1 MKKLDSDN
9 IVHPKIKEKICYLYN
24 GYVMRGSFDFVF
36 LCCVLLLFTIGII
49 MMFSAGYVYA
59 EYNKGKA
66 TIFFTSQL
74 EKAVLGFIVMII
86 LSKIDYRIFNSFVTL
101 LVNVAAVGLLLYALI
116 ANAGSGDQ
124 DTSRWVT
131 ILGFQFQPSEIAKFA
146 VILLM
151 SYLMCVFQKQLR
163 TPAGKK
169 TVLSYE
175 RDGLTKLEKTLFKHV
190 RGQKA
195 ACFVLAL
202 CVCFYCGLI
211 FLEKHYSAT
220 ILLMLMGISMLW
232 LSGTRGR
239 YFAIVLGAIALVV
252 TVVLMKPDIL
262 SGFGFAESR
271 IMSFLDKGNPE
282 YIDARRQTVNG
293 LYAIGSGGLF
303 GVGLG
308 NSKQKQLYIAEPHND
323 FIFPVVVEEL
333 GFIGAA
339 FILCLF
345 AYLIYRGYKI
355 AIRCKDY
362 FGSLLV
368 MGIMIQIALQVI
380 INLAVVTDVIPNTGM
395 ALPFF
400 SYGGTAIIVLLA
412 EMGIVLSVSRN
423 SSIEKG

>member
-1 MKKLDSDN
+1 MSKL
-9 IVHPKIKEKICYLYN
+9 KERIRYLYD
-24 GYVMRGSFDFVF
+24 GYVIHGSFDFVF

-59 EYNKGKA
+59 EYNKGNA
-66 TIFFTSQL
+66 TVFFTSQL
-74 EKAVLGFIVMII
+74 QKAVLGFIVMII
-86 LSKIDYRIFNSFVTL
+86 ISKIDYRIFNSPVTL
-101 LVNVAAVGLLLYALI
+101 LVNAVAVALLFYALI
-116 ANAGSGDQ
+116 ANWGSGDQ

-151 SYLMCVFQKQLR
+151 AYLMCIFQKQLR
-163 TPAGKK
+163 TPAGRK
-169 TVLSYE
+169 TVLTYE
-175 RDGLTKLEKTLFKHV
+175 KDRLTRVEKVLFKHV

-195 ACFVLAL
+195 ACFVIAV
-202 CVCFYCGLI
+202 CVGFYCLLVL
-211 FLEKHYSAT
+211 LEKHYSAA
-220 ILLMLMGISMLW
+220 ILIMLMGISILW

-239 YFAIVLGAIALVV
+239 YFAIVLGIIGLAV
-252 TVVLMKPDIL
+252 TVVLLKPDIL

-271 IMSFLDKGNPE
+271 IMSFLDKDNPD

-333 GFIGAA
+333 GFLGAA

-345 AYLIYRGYKI
+345 AYMIYRGYKI

-362 FGSLLV
+362 FGSLVV

-380 INLAVVTDVIPNTGM
+380 INLAVVTDIIPNTGM

-412 EMGIVLSVSRN
+412 EMGVVLSVSRN
-423 SSIEKG
+423 SSLEKE

>member
-1 MKKLDSDN
+1 MSK
-9 IVHPKIKEKICYLYN
+9 VKEKLRYLYN
-24 GYVMRGSFDFVF
+24 GYVMRGNFDLVF

-59 EYNKGKA
+59 EFNKGNA
-66 TIFFTSQL
+66 TVFFTSQL
-74 EKAVLGFIVMII
+74 DKAIMGFIVMII
-86 LSKIDYRIFNSFVTL
+86 LSKIDYRVFNSWVAL
-101 LVNVAAVGLLLYALI
+101 LVNAVAIGLLLYALV
-116 ANAGSGDQ
+116 ANRGSGDQ
-124 DTSRWVT
+124 DTSRWVY
-131 ILGFQFQPSEIAKFA
+131 IFGIQFQPSELAKFA

-151 SYLMCVFQKQLR
+151 SYLMCIFQKQLR
-163 TPAGKK
+163 TPAKKK
-169 TVLSYE
+169 TIPTFDK
-175 RDGLTKLEKTLFKHV
+175 DGLTKAEQFLFKHI
-190 RGQKA
+190 RGQKG
-195 ACFVLAL
+195 ACAVLAL
-202 CVCFYCGLI
+202 AVAFYCGLI
-211 FLEKHYSAT
+211 LLEKHYSAA
-220 ILLMLMGISMLW
+220 ILLALMGVSILW

-239 YFAIVLGAIALVV
+239 YFAIVLGLIAIVV
-252 TVVLMKPDIL
+252 AAVLIKPDLL
-262 SGFGFAESR
+262 SGFGFAEAR
-271 IMSFLDKGNPE
+271 ILAFLDKDNPI

-323 FIFPVVVEEL
+323 FIFPVVIEEL
-333 GFIGAA
+333 GFVGAA
-339 FILCLF
+339 LILCLF

-362 FGSLLV
+362 FGSVLV

-380 INLAVVTDVIPNTGM
+380 INIAVVTDMLPNTGM

-423 SSIEKG
+423 SSLEKR

>member
-1 MKKLDSDN
+1 MS
-9 IVHPKIKEKICYLYN
+9 KIKEKIRYLYY
-24 GYVMRGSFDFVF
+24 GYVIHGSFDFVF

-59 EYNKGKA
+59 EYKTGVS
-66 TIFFTSQL
+66 TVYFTSQL
-74 EKAVLGFIVMII
+74 EKAVLGFIAMII
-86 LSKIDYRIFNSFVTL
+86 LSKIDYRIFNSPLAL
-101 LVNVAAVGLLLYALI
+101 LVNVVAVGLLFYALI
-116 ANAGSGDQ
+116 ANWGSGEQ
-124 DTSRWVT
+124 ETSRWVY
-131 ILGFQFQPSEIAKFA
+131 ILGIQFQPSELAKFA

-151 SYLMCVFQKQLR
+151 SYLMCIFQKQLR

-169 TVLSYE
+169 AVPTFDK
-175 RDGLTKLEKTLFKHV
+175 DGLSRVEQTLFRHV

-195 ACFVLAL
+195 ACFIIAVA
-202 CVCFYCGLI
+202 VGFYCGLI
-211 FLEKHYSAT
+211 LLEKHYSAA
-220 ILLMLMGISMLW
+220 ILIMLMGISILW

-239 YFAIVLGAIALVV
+239 YFAIVLGLIGMVV
-252 TVVLMKPDIL
+252 AVVLLKPDIL

-271 IMSFLDKGNPE
+271 IMAFLDKNNPE
-282 YIDARRQTVNG
+282 YIDQRRQTVNG

-323 FIFPVVVEEL
+323 FIFPVVIEEL
-333 GFIGAA
+333 GFLGAA

-380 INLAVVTDVIPNTGM
+380 INIAVVTDIIPNTGM

>member
-1 MKKLDSDN
+1 MSK
-9 IVHPKIKEKICYLYN
+9 VKEKIRYLYD
-24 GYVMRGSFDFVF
+24 GYVIRGSFDFVF

-59 EYNKGKA
+59 EYNKGNA
-66 TIFFTSQL
+66 TVFFTSQL
-74 EKAVLGFIVMII
+74 EKAVLGFAAMII
-86 LSKIDYRIFNSFVTL
+86 LSKIDYRIFNSFLTVII
-101 LVNVAAVGLLLYALI
+101 NIGAVGLLFYALLS
-116 ANAGSGDQ
+116 NLGSGDQ
-124 DTSRWVT
+124 DTSRWVY
-131 ILGFQFQPSEIAKFA
+131 IFGIQFQPSELAKFA
-146 VILLM
+146 IILLM
-151 SYLMCVFQKQLR
+151 SYLMCVFQTQLR

-169 TVLSYE
+169 AVLNFERDKLPMYE
-175 RDGLTKLEKTLFKHV
+175 RFLFQHV

-195 ACFVLAL
+195 ACTVLAL
-202 CVCFYCGLI
+202 SVGFYCGLI
-211 FLEKHYSAT
+211 LLEKHYSAA
-220 ILLMLMGISMLW
+220 ILIMLMGISMLW

-239 YFAIVLGAIALVV
+239 YFAIVLSLMAVVV
-252 TVVLMKPDIL
+252 TVVLLKPDIL

-271 IMSFLDKGNPE
+271 IMAFLDKDNPE

-323 FIFPVVVEEL
+323 FIFPVVIEEL
-333 GFIGAA
+333 GFVGAA

-345 AYLIYRGYKI
+345 AFLIYRGYKI

-380 INLAVVTDVIPNTGM
+380 INIAVVTDMIPNTGM

-400 SYGGTAIIVLLA
+400 SFGGTAIIVLLA
-412 EMGIVLSVSRN
+412 EMGVVLSVSRK
-423 SSIEKG
+423 SSISK

>member
-1 MKKLDSDN
+1 MS
-9 IVHPKIKEKICYLYN
+9 KIKDKIRYLYN
-24 GYVMRGSFDFVF
+24 GYVIHGSFDFVF

-59 EYNKGKA
+59 EYNKGNA
-66 TIFFTSQL
+66 TTFFTSQL
-74 EKAVLGFIVMII
+74 EKAAIGFVAMII
-86 LSKIDYRIFNSFVTL
+86 LSKLDYRIFNSPWTLAINFV
-101 LVNVAAVGLLLYALI
+101 AVGFLIYALI
-116 ANAGSGDQ
+116 VNIGKGDQ
-124 DTSRWVT
+124 ETSRWVS
-131 ILGFQFQPSEIAKFA
+131 IFGFQFQPSEIAKFA

-163 TPAGKK
+163 TPIGKK
-169 TVLSYE
+169 TVLTY
-175 RDGLTKLEKTLFKHV
+175 DKDHLTALEKKLFKHV

-195 ACFVLAL
+195 ACFVLAI
-202 CVCFYCGLI
+202 CVGFYCGLI
-211 FLEKHYSAT
+211 LLEKHYSAA
-220 ILLMLMGISMLW
+220 ILFMLMGISMLW
-232 LSGTRGR
+232 LSGARGR
-239 YFAIVLGAIALVV
+239 YFAIVLGLIGVVVAI
-252 TVVLMKPDIL
+252 VLIKPDIL

-271 IMSFLDKGNPE
+271 IMSFLDKDNPE
-282 YIDARRQTVNG
+282 YVDARRQTVNG

-333 GFIGAA
+333 GFVGAA

-362 FGSLLV
+362 FGSLVV

-380 INLAVVTDVIPNTGM
+380 INIAVVTDLIPNTGM

-400 SYGGTAIIVLLA
+400 SFGGTAIIVLLA
-412 EMGIVLSVSRN
+412 EMGVVLSVSRN
-423 SSIEKG
+423 STLEKE

>member
-1 MKKLDSDN
+1 MSKVKDKLR
-9 IVHPKIKEKICYLYN
+9 YLYD
-24 GYVMRGSFDFVF
+24 GYVIRGSFDFVF

-59 EYNKGKA
+59 EYNKGDA

-74 EKAVLGFIVMII
+74 EKAVLGFAAMIV
-86 LSKIDYRIFNSFVTL
+86 LSKIDYRIFNSFLTII
-101 LVNVAAVGLLLYALI
+101 VNIAAVGLLFYALI
-116 ANAGSGDQ
+116 ANVGSGDQ
-124 DTSRWVT
+124 DTSRWVS
-131 ILGFQFQPSEIAKFA
+131 ILGIQFQPSELAKFA
-146 VILLM
+146 IILLM
-151 SYLMCVFQKQLR
+151 SYLMCVFQAQLR
-163 TPAGKK
+163 APAGKK
-169 TVLSYE
+169 AVLNFERDKLPKYE
-175 RDGLTKLEKTLFKHV
+175 RYLFKHV
-190 RGQKA
+190 RGQVA
-195 ACFVLAL
+195 ACTVLAL
-202 CVCFYCGLI
+202 SVGFYCGLVL
-211 FLEKHYSAT
+211 LEKHYSAA
-220 ILLMLMGISMLW
+220 ILIMLMGIAMLW
-232 LSGTRGR
+232 LSGTRGI
-239 YFAIVLGAIALVV
+239 YFAIVLSLIGGVVALV
-252 TVVLMKPDIL
+252 LLKPDIL

-271 IMSFLDKGNPE
+271 IMAFPDKANPE

-345 AYLIYRGYKI
+345 AFLIYRGYKI
-355 AIRCKDY
+355 AVRCKDY

-380 INLAVVTDVIPNTGM
+380 INIAVITDMIPNTGM

-400 SYGGTAIIVLLA
+400 SFGGTAIIVLLA
-412 EMGIVLSVSRN
+412 EMGVVLSVSRN
-423 SSIEKG
+423 SSISK

>member
-1 MKKLDSDN
+1 MSK
-9 IVHPKIKEKICYLYN
+9 VKEKIRYLYE
-24 GYVMRGSFDFVF
+24 GYVIRGSFDFVF

-59 EYNKGKA
+59 EYNKGNA

-74 EKAVLGFIVMII
+74 EKAVLGFAAMII
-86 LSKIDYRIFNSFVTL
+86 LSKIDYRIFNSFLTII
-101 LVNVAAVGLLLYALI
+101 VNIAAVGLLLYALI
-116 ANAGSGDQ
+116 ANVGSGDQ
-124 DTSRWVT
+124 DTSRWVS
-131 ILGFQFQPSEIAKFA
+131 ILGIQFQPSELAKFA
-146 VILLM
+146 IILLM
-151 SYLMCVFQKQLR
+151 SYLMCLFQAQLR
-163 TPAGKK
+163 APKNKVA
-169 TVLSYE
+169 VLNFERDNLPKYE
-175 RDGLTKLEKTLFKHV
+175 RYLFKHV

-195 ACFVLAL
+195 ACTVLA
-202 CVCFYCGLI
+202 VSVGFYCGLVL
-211 FLEKHYSAT
+211 LEKHYSAA
-220 ILLMLMGISMLW
+220 ILIMLMGIAMLW
-232 LSGTRGR
+232 LSGTRGI
-239 YFAIVLGAIALVV
+239 YFAIVLSLIGAVVALV
-252 TVVLMKPDIL
+252 LLKPDIL

-271 IMSFLDKGNPE
+271 IMAFLDKSNPE

-323 FIFPVVVEEL
+323 FIFPVVIEEL

-345 AYLIYRGYKI
+345 AFLIYRGYKI
-355 AIRCKDY
+355 AVRCKDY

-380 INLAVVTDVIPNTGM
+380 INIAVITDMIPNTGM

-400 SYGGTAIIVLLA
+400 SFGGTAIIVLLA
-412 EMGIVLSVSRN
+412 EMGVVLSVSRN
-423 SSIEKG
+423 SSISK

>member
-1 MKKLDSDN
+1 MSKL
-9 IVHPKIKEKICYLYN
+9 KEKTR
-24 GYVMRGSFDFVF
+24 YVIDNFFIRGSFDVIF

-59 EYNKGKA
+59 EYNLGNP
-66 TIFFTSQL
+66 TTYFTSQL
-74 EKAVLGFIVMII
+74 KKAVLGFIAMII
-86 LSKIDYRIFNSFVTL
+86 LSKLDYRIFNSFVTV
-101 LVNVAAVGLLLYALI
+101 LVNVVAVGLLVYALFY
-116 ANAGSGDQ
+116 NLGSGDQ
-124 DTSRWVT
+124 DTSRWVE
-131 ILGFQFQPSEIAKFA
+131 IFGIQFQPSEIAKFA

-151 SYLMCVFQKQLR
+151 AYLMCVFQKQLR
-163 TPAGKK
+163 TPKGKK
-169 TVLSYE
+169 TLQTYD
-175 RDGLTKLEKTLFKHV
+175 RDGLSGVEKTLFKHV

-195 ACFVLAL
+195 ACTVIAI
-202 CVCFYCGLI
+202 CVGFYCVLI
-211 FLEKHYSAT
+211 LAEKHYSAA
-220 ILLMLMGISMLW
+220 ILIMLMGISILW

-239 YFAIVLGAIALVV
+239 YFAIVLGAIGAIVAF
-252 TVVLMKPDIL
+252 VLLNPEVL
-262 SGFGFAESR
+262 QGFGFAESR
-271 IMSFLDKGNPE
+271 IMAFLDKGNPD

-333 GFIGAA
+333 GFIGAS

-345 AYLIYRGYKI
+345 AFLIYRGYKI
-355 AIRCKDY
+355 AVRCKDY
-362 FGSLLV
+362 FGSLVV

-380 INLAVVTDVIPNTGM
+380 INIAVVTDMIPNTGM

-412 EMGIVLSVSRN
+412 EMGVVLSVSRN
-423 SSIEKG
+423 SSVEKQ

>member
-1 MKKLDSDN
+1 MSK
-9 IVHPKIKEKICYLYN
+9 VKEKIRYLYD
-24 GYVMRGSFDFVF
+24 GYVIRGSFDFVF

-59 EYNKGKA
+59 EYNKGNA
-66 TIFFTSQL
+66 TVFFTSQL
-74 EKAVLGFIVMII
+74 EKAVLGFAAMII
-86 LSKIDYRIFNSFVTL
+86 LSKIDYRIFNSFLTIII
-101 LVNVAAVGLLLYALI
+101 NIAAVGLLFYALLS
-116 ANAGSGDQ
+116 NLGSGDQ
-124 DTSRWVT
+124 DTSRWVY
-131 ILGFQFQPSEIAKFA
+131 ILGIQFQPSELAKFA
-146 VILLM
+146 IILLM
-151 SYLMCVFQKQLR
+151 SYLMCVFQAQLR
-163 TPAGKK
+163 APAGKK
-169 TVLSYE
+169 AVLNFDRDNLPKYE
-175 RDGLTKLEKTLFKHV
+175 RVLFRHV

-195 ACFVLAL
+195 ACTVLAL
-202 CVCFYCGLI
+202 SVGFYCGLI
-211 FLEKHYSAT
+211 LLEKHYSAA
-220 ILLMLMGISMLW
+220 ILIMLMGISMLW

-239 YFAIVLGAIALVV
+239 YFAVVLSLIALVV
-252 TVVLMKPDIL
+252 TVVLLKPDIL

-271 IMSFLDKGNPE
+271 IMAFLDKDNPE

-323 FIFPVVVEEL
+323 FIFPVVIEEL
-333 GFIGAA
+333 GFVGAA

-345 AYLIYRGYKI
+345 AFLIYRGYKI

-380 INLAVVTDVIPNTGM
+380 INIAVVTDMIPNTGM

-400 SYGGTAIIVLLA
+400 SFGGTAIIVLLA
-412 EMGIVLSVSRN
+412 EMGVVLSVSRN
-423 SSIEKG
+423 SSISK

>member
-1 MKKLDSDN
+1 MSR
-9 IVHPKIKEKICYLYN
+9 IKEKLRFLYD
-24 GYVMRGSFDFVF
+24 GYVIRGSFDFVF

-59 EYNKGKA
+59 EYNKGNA

-74 EKAVLGFIVMII
+74 EKAILGFVAMII
-86 LSKIDYRIFNSFVTL
+86 LSKIDYRIFNSFLTIIINIGV
-101 LVNVAAVGLLLYALI
+101 VGLLFYALLS
-116 ANAGSGDQ
+116 NLGSGDQ
-124 DTSRWVT
+124 DTSRWVS
-131 ILGFQFQPSEIAKFA
+131 ILGIQFQPSEFAKFA
-146 VILLM
+146 IILLM
-151 SYLMCVFQKQLR
+151 SYLMCVFQAQLR
-163 TPAGKK
+163 TPAGKVAILNFERDNLPK
-169 TVLSYE
+169 YE
-175 RDGLTKLEKTLFKHV
+175 RVLFRHV

-195 ACFVLAL
+195 ACTVLAL
-202 CVCFYCGLI
+202 SVGFYCGLVL
-211 FLEKHYSAT
+211 LEKHYSAA
-220 ILLMLMGISMLW
+220 ILIMLMGISMLW

-239 YFAIVLGAIALVV
+239 YFAIVLSLMAIVV
-252 TVVLMKPDIL
+252 TIVLLKPSVL

-271 IMSFLDKGNPE
+271 IMAFLDKDNPA
-282 YIDARRQTVNG
+282 YVDARRQTVNG

-323 FIFPVVVEEL
+323 FIFPVVIEEL

-345 AYLIYRGYKI
+345 AFLIYRGYKI

-362 FGSLLV
+362 FGSLVV

-380 INLAVVTDVIPNTGM
+380 INIAVVTDMIPNTGM

-400 SYGGTAIIVLLA
+400 SFGGTAIIVLLA
-412 EMGIVLSVSRN
+412 EMGVVLSVSRK
-423 SSIEKG
+423 SSISK

>member
-1 MKKLDSDN
+1 MSK
-9 IVHPKIKEKICYLYN
+9 VKEKIRYLYD
-24 GYVMRGSFDFVF
+24 GYVIRGSFDFVF

-59 EYNKGKA
+59 EYNKGNA
-66 TIFFTSQL
+66 TVFFTSQL
-74 EKAVLGFIVMII
+74 EKAVLGFAAMII
-86 LSKIDYRIFNSFVTL
+86 LSKIDYRIFNSFLTIII
-101 LVNVAAVGLLLYALI
+101 NIAAVGLLFYALLS
-116 ANAGSGDQ
+116 NLGSGDQ
-124 DTSRWVT
+124 DTSRWVY
-131 ILGFQFQPSEIAKFA
+131 ILGIQFQPSELAKFA

-151 SYLMCVFQKQLR
+151 SYLMCVFQTQLR
-163 TPAGKK
+163 TPKNKK
-169 TVLSYE
+169 AVLNFERDNLPQYE
-175 RDGLTKLEKTLFKHV
+175 RFLFKHV

-195 ACFVLAL
+195 ACTVLAL
-202 CVCFYCGLI
+202 AVGFYCGLI
-211 FLEKHYSAT
+211 LLEKHYSAA
-220 ILLMLMGISMLW
+220 ILIMLMGISMLW

-239 YFAIVLGAIALVV
+239 YFAIVLSLIAFVV
-252 TVVLMKPDIL
+252 TLVLLKPDIL

-271 IMSFLDKGNPE
+271 IMAFLDKDNPE

-323 FIFPVVVEEL
+323 FIFPVVIEEL
-333 GFIGAA
+333 GFVGAA

-345 AYLIYRGYKI
+345 AFLIYRGYKI

-380 INLAVVTDVIPNTGM
+380 INIAVVTDMIPNTGM

-400 SYGGTAIIVLLA
+400 SFGGTAIIVLLA
-412 EMGIVLSVSRN
+412 EMGVVLSVSRK
-423 SSIEKG
+423 SSISK

>member
-1 MKKLDSDN
+1 MS
-9 IVHPKIKEKICYLYN
+9 KIKEKLLYLRD
-24 GYVMRGSFDFVF
+24 GYVIHGSFDFVF

-59 EYNKGKA
+59 EYNRGDA
-66 TIFFTSQL
+66 TVFFTSQL
-74 EKAVLGFIVMII
+74 EKAVIGFIAMII
-86 LSKIDYRIFNSFVTL
+86 LSKIDYRIFNSPLTL
-101 LVNVAAVGLLLYALI
+101 LVNVAAIGLLFYALI
-116 ANAGSGDQ
+116 ANWGSGDQ
-124 DTSRWVT
+124 ETSRWVY
-131 ILGFQFQPSEIAKFA
+131 IFGIQFQPSELAKFA

-151 SYLMCVFQKQLR
+151 SYLMCIFQKQLR
-163 TPAGKK
+163 TPAGRK
-169 TVLSYE
+169 TVLTYDK
-175 RDGLTKLEKTLFKHV
+175 DGLTRLEKTLFRHV

-195 ACFVLAL
+195 ACFVIAL
-202 CVCFYCGLI
+202 CVGFYCGLI
-211 FLEKHYSAT
+211 LLEKHYSAA
-220 ILLMLMGISMLW
+220 ILIMLMGISILW

-239 YFAIVLGAIALVV
+239 YFAIVLGLIGLVV
-252 TVVLMKPDIL
+252 AVVLLKPDIL

-271 IMSFLDKGNPE
+271 IMSFLDKDNPE

-333 GFIGAA
+333 GFLGAA

-345 AYLIYRGYKI
+345 AYMIYRGYKI

-362 FGSLLV
+362 FGSLVV

-380 INLAVVTDVIPNTGM
+380 INLAVVTDIIPNTGM

-412 EMGIVLSVSRN
+412 EMGVVLSVSRN
-423 SSIEKG
+423 SSLEKE

>member
-1 MKKLDSDN
+1 MS
-9 IVHPKIKEKICYLYN
+9 KIKDKMRYLYN
-24 GYVMRGSFDFVF
+24 SYVIRGSFDFVF

-59 EYNKGKA
+59 EYNRGNA
-66 TIFFTSQL
+66 TFFFTSQL
-74 EKAVLGFIVMII
+74 EKAALGFIAMVI
-86 LSKIDYRIFNSFVTL
+86 LSKLDYRAFNSPLTL
-101 LVNVAAVGLLLYALI
+101 FINAVAVALLFYALI
-116 ANAGSGDQ
+116 ANRGSGDQ
-124 DTSRWVT
+124 DTSRWVS

-146 VILLM
+146 VILLL

-169 TVLSYE
+169 TVPTYQK
-175 RDGLTKLEKTLFKHV
+175 DGLSGFEMKLFKHV

-195 ACFVLAL
+195 ACFVLAV
-202 CVCFYCGLI
+202 CVGFYCGLI
-211 FLEKHYSAT
+211 LLEKHYSAA

-239 YFAIVLGAIALVV
+239 YFAIVLGLIALVV
-252 TVVLMKPDIL
+252 TVVLLKPDIL

-271 IMSFLDKGNPE
+271 IMSFLDKDNPD
-282 YIDARRQTVNG
+282 YVDARRQTVNG

-345 AYLIYRGYKI
+345 AFLIYRGYKI
-355 AIRCKDY
+355 AVRCKDY
-362 FGSLLV
+362 FGSLVV

-412 EMGIVLSVSRN
+412 EMGVVLSVSRN
-423 SSIEKG
+423 STLEKQ

>member
-1 MKKLDSDN
+1 MSKA
-9 IVHPKIKEKICYLYN
+9 KEKIRYLIN
-24 GYVMRGSFDFVF
+24 GYVMRGNFDIVF

-59 EYNKGKA
+59 EFNKGNA
-66 TIFFTSQL
+66 TVFFTSQL
-74 EKAVLGFIVMII
+74 EKAVIGFIAMII
-86 LSKIDYRIFNSFVTL
+86 LSKIDYRVFNSWVALFV
-101 LVNVAAVGLLLYALI
+101 NAVAIGLLFYALI
-116 ANAGSGDQ
+116 ANRGSGDQ
-124 DTSRWVT
+124 DTSRW
-131 ILGFQFQPSEIAKFA
+131 IYIFGIQFQPSELAKFA

-151 SYLMCVFQKQLR
+151 SYLMCIFQKQLR

-169 TVLSYE
+169 TVLTYE
-175 RDGLTKLEKTLFKHV
+175 KDGLTKVEQALFRHV
-190 RGQKA
+190 RGQKS
-195 ACFVLAL
+195 ACFVLA
-202 CVCFYCGLI
+202 VAVGFYCGLI
-211 FLEKHYSAT
+211 LLEKHYSAA

-239 YFAIVLGAIALVV
+239 YFAIVLGLIALVV
-252 TVVLMKPDIL
+252 TVVLLKPEIL

-271 IMSFLDKGNPE
+271 IMSFLDKNNPE

-339 FILCLF
+339 VILCLF

-362 FGSLLV
+362 FGSVLV

-400 SYGGTAIIVLLA
+400 SYGGTAIIVLLS

-423 SSIEKG
+423 SSLEKQ

>member
-1 MKKLDSDN
+1 MSKL
-9 IVHPKIKEKICYLYN
+9 KERARYLYN
-24 GYVMRGSFDFVF
+24 GYVIHGSFDFVF
-36 LCCVLLLFTIGII
+36 LCCVLLLFTIGIV

-59 EYNKGKA
+59 EYNKGNA

-74 EKAVLGFIVMII
+74 DKAIIGFIAMII
-86 LSKIDYRIFNSFVTL
+86 ISKIDYRIFNSPLTL
-101 LVNVAAVGLLLYALI
+101 LVNAVAIGLLFYALI
-116 ANAGSGDQ
+116 ANWGSGDQ
-124 DTSRWVT
+124 ETSRWVY
-131 ILGFQFQPSEIAKFA
+131 IFGIQFQPSELAKFA

-163 TPAGKK
+163 TPAGRK
-169 TVLSYE
+169 TVLTYDK
-175 RDGLTKLEKTLFKHV
+175 DGLSKVEKFLFSNV

-195 ACFVLAL
+195 ACFVIAV
-202 CVCFYCGLI
+202 CVAFYCGLI
-211 FLEKHYSAT
+211 LLEKHYSAA
-220 ILLMLMGISMLW
+220 ILIMLMGISILW

-239 YFAIVLGAIALVV
+239 YFAIVLGLIGFVV
-252 TVVLMKPDIL
+252 AVVLIKPDIL

-271 IMSFLDKGNPE
+271 IMSFLDKNNPD

-333 GFIGAA
+333 GFVGAA
-339 FILCLF
+339 IILCLF
-345 AYLIYRGYKI
+345 AFLIYRGYKI

-362 FGSLLV
+362 FGSLVV
-368 MGIMIQIALQVI
+368 MGIMTQIALQVI
-380 INLAVVTDVIPNTGM
+380 INIAVVTDIIPNTGM

-412 EMGIVLSVSRN
+412 EMGVVLSISRN
-423 SSIEKG
+423 SSLEKE

>member
-1 MKKLDSDN
+1 MS
-9 IVHPKIKEKICYLYN
+9 KIKEKLLYLRDD
-24 GYVMRGSFDFVF
+24 YVIHGSFDFVF
-36 LCCVLLLFTIGII
+36 LCCVLLLFTIGIV

-59 EYNKGKA
+59 EYNRGDA
-66 TIFFTSQL
+66 TVFFTSQL
-74 EKAVLGFIVMII
+74 EKAVIGFIAMII
-86 LSKIDYRIFNSFVTL
+86 LSKIDYRIFNSPLTL
-101 LVNVAAVGLLLYALI
+101 LVNVAAIGLLFYALI
-116 ANAGSGDQ
+116 ANWGSGDQ
-124 DTSRWVT
+124 ETSRWVY
-131 ILGFQFQPSEIAKFA
+131 IFGIQFQPSELAKFA

-151 SYLMCVFQKQLR
+151 SYLMCIFQKQLR
-163 TPAGKK
+163 TPAGRK
-169 TVLSYE
+169 TVLTYDK
-175 RDGLTKLEKTLFKHV
+175 DGLTRLEKTLFRHV

-195 ACFVLAL
+195 ACFVIAL
-202 CVCFYCGLI
+202 CVGFYCGLI
-211 FLEKHYSAT
+211 LLEKHYSAA
-220 ILLMLMGISMLW
+220 ILIMLMGISILW

-239 YFAIVLGAIALVV
+239 YFAIVLGLIGLVV
-252 TVVLMKPDIL
+252 SVVLLKPDIL

-271 IMSFLDKGNPE
+271 IMSFLDKDNPE

-333 GFIGAA
+333 GFLGAA

-345 AYLIYRGYKI
+345 AYMIYRGYKI

-362 FGSLLV
+362 FGSLVV

-380 INLAVVTDVIPNTGM
+380 INLAVVTDIIPNTGM

-412 EMGIVLSVSRN
+412 EMGVVLSVSRN
-423 SSIEKG
+423 SSLEKE

>member
-1 MKKLDSDN
+1 MSK
-9 IVHPKIKEKICYLYN
+9 VKEKIRSLYN
-24 GYVMRGSFDFVF
+24 AYVIRGSFDFVF

-59 EYNKGKA
+59 EYNKGSA
-66 TIFFTSQL
+66 TVFFKSQM
-74 EKAVLGFIVMII
+74 EKAILGFLVMIV
-86 LSKIDYRIFNSFVTL
+86 LSKIDYRVFNSGLTL
-101 LVNVAAVGLLLYALI
+101 VINALAILLLLYALI
-116 ANAGSGDQ
+116 YNIGKGDQ
-124 DTSRWVT
+124 ETSRWVY
-131 ILGFQFQPSEIAKFA
+131 IFGIQFQPSEVAKLA

-151 SYLMCVFQKQLR
+151 SYLMCVFKKQLR

-169 TVLSYE
+169 TVLTYE
-175 RDGLTKLEKTLFKHV
+175 QDNISPLAQKLFKHV

-195 ACFVLAL
+195 ACFVLAAA
-202 CVCFYCGLI
+202 VGIYCGLVL
-211 FLEKHYSAT
+211 LEKHYSAA
-220 ILLMLMGISMLW
+220 ILLMLMGIAMLW
-232 LSGTRGR
+232 LSGARGR
-239 YFAIVLGAIALVV
+239 YFAIVLSLIAFVV
-252 TVVLMKPDIL
+252 TVVLIDPSII

-271 IMSFLDKGNPE
+271 IMSFLDKDNPA
-282 YIDARRQTVNG
+282 YVDARRQTVNG

-333 GFIGAA
+333 GFVGAA

-345 AYLIYRGYKI
+345 AYMIYRGYKI
-355 AIRCKDY
+355 AIRCNDY
-362 FGSLLV
+362 FGSLVV

-380 INLAVVTDVIPNTGM
+380 INLAVVTDIIPNTGM

-423 SSIEKG
+423 STLEKE

>member
-1 MKKLDSDN
+1 MSKVKDKLR
-9 IVHPKIKEKICYLYN
+9 YLYD
-24 GYVMRGSFDFVF
+24 GYVIRGSFDFVF

-59 EYNKGKA
+59 EYNKGNA

-74 EKAVLGFIVMII
+74 EKAVLGFATMIV
-86 LSKIDYRIFNSFVTL
+86 LSKIDYRIFNSFLTII
-101 LVNVAAVGLLLYALI
+101 VNIAAVGLLFYALI
-116 ANAGSGDQ
+116 ANVGSGDQ
-124 DTSRWVT
+124 DTSRWVS
-131 ILGFQFQPSEIAKFA
+131 ILGIQFQPSELAKFA
-146 VILLM
+146 IILLM
-151 SYLMCVFQKQLR
+151 SYLMCVFQAQLR
-163 TPAGKK
+163 APAGKK
-169 TVLSYE
+169 AVLNFERDKLPKYE
-175 RDGLTKLEKTLFKHV
+175 RYLFKHV
-190 RGQKA
+190 RGQVA
-195 ACFVLAL
+195 ACTVLAL
-202 CVCFYCGLI
+202 SVGFYCGLVL
-211 FLEKHYSAT
+211 LEKHYSAA
-220 ILLMLMGISMLW
+220 ILIMLMGIAMLW
-232 LSGTRGR
+232 LSGTRGI
-239 YFAIVLGAIALVV
+239 YFTIVLSLIGAVVALV
-252 TVVLMKPDIL
+252 LLKPEIL

-271 IMSFLDKGNPE
+271 IMAFLDKANPE

-345 AYLIYRGYKI
+345 AFLIYRGYKI
-355 AIRCKDY
+355 AVRCKDY

-380 INLAVVTDVIPNTGM
+380 INIAVITDMIPNTGM

-400 SYGGTAIIVLLA
+400 SFGGTAIIVLLA
-412 EMGIVLSVSRN
+412 EMGVVLSVSRN
-423 SSIEKG
+423 SSISK

>member
-1 MKKLDSDN
+1 MS
-9 IVHPKIKEKICYLYN
+9 KIKEKVRYLYN
-24 GYVMRGSFDFVF
+24 GYVIHGSFDFVF

-59 EYNKGKA
+59 EYNRGDA
-66 TIFFTSQL
+66 TFFFTSQL
-74 EKAVLGFIVMII
+74 EKAVLGFIAMII
-86 LSKIDYRIFNSFVTL
+86 ISKIDYRIFNSPLTL
-101 LVNVAAVGLLLYALI
+101 LVNVAAIGLLFYALI
-116 ANAGSGDQ
+116 ANWGSGDQ
-124 DTSRWVT
+124 ETSRWVY
-131 ILGFQFQPSEIAKFA
+131 IFGIQFQPSELAKFA

-163 TPAGKK
+163 TPAGRK
-169 TVLSYE
+169 TVLTYE
-175 RDGLTKLEKTLFKHV
+175 KDGLTKFEKAIFSHV

-195 ACFVLAL
+195 ACFVIAV
-202 CVCFYCGLI
+202 CVGFYCGLI
-211 FLEKHYSAT
+211 LLEKHYSAA
-220 ILLMLMGISMLW
+220 ILIMLMGISILW

-239 YFAIVLGAIALVV
+239 YFAIVLGLIGLVV
-252 TVVLMKPDIL
+252 TVVLLKPDIL

-271 IMSFLDKGNPE
+271 IMSFLDKDNPD

-333 GFIGAA
+333 GFVGAA
-339 FILCLF
+339 IILCLF
-345 AYLIYRGYKI
+345 AFLIYRGYKI

-362 FGSLLV
+362 FGSLVV

-380 INLAVVTDVIPNTGM
+380 INLAVVTDTIPNTGM

-412 EMGIVLSVSRN
+412 EMGVVLSVSRN
-423 SSIEKG
+423 SSLEKQ

>member
-1 MKKLDSDN
+1 MSK
-9 IVHPKIKEKICYLYN
+9 VKEKLRYLYD
-24 GYVMRGSFDFVF
+24 GYVIRGSFDFVF

-59 EYNKGKA
+59 EYNKGNA

-74 EKAVLGFIVMII
+74 EKAVLGFAAMIV
-86 LSKIDYRIFNSFVTL
+86 LSKIDYRIFNSFLTII
-101 LVNVAAVGLLLYALI
+101 VNIAAVGLLLYALI
-116 ANAGSGDQ
+116 ANVGSGDQ
-124 DTSRWVT
+124 DTSRWVS
-131 ILGFQFQPSEIAKFA
+131 ILGIQFQPSELAKFA
-146 VILLM
+146 IILLM
-151 SYLMCVFQKQLR
+151 SYLMCVFQAQLR
-163 TPAGKK
+163 APAGKK
-169 TVLSYE
+169 AVLNFERDKLPKYE
-175 RDGLTKLEKTLFKHV
+175 RYLFKHV
-190 RGQKA
+190 RGQVA
-195 ACFVLAL
+195 ACTVLAL
-202 CVCFYCGLI
+202 SVGFYCGLVL
-211 FLEKHYSAT
+211 LEKHYSAA
-220 ILLMLMGISMLW
+220 ILIMLMGIAMLW
-232 LSGTRGR
+232 LSGTRGI
-239 YFAIVLGAIALVV
+239 YFAIVLSLIGGVVALV
-252 TVVLMKPDIL
+252 LLKPDIL

-271 IMSFLDKGNPE
+271 IMAFLDKANPE

-345 AYLIYRGYKI
+345 AFLIYRGYKI
-355 AIRCKDY
+355 AVRCKDY

-380 INLAVVTDVIPNTGM
+380 INIAVITDMIPNTGM

-400 SYGGTAIIVLLA
+400 SFGGTAIIVLLA
-412 EMGIVLSVSRN
+412 EMGVVLSVSRN
-423 SSIEKG
+423 SSISK